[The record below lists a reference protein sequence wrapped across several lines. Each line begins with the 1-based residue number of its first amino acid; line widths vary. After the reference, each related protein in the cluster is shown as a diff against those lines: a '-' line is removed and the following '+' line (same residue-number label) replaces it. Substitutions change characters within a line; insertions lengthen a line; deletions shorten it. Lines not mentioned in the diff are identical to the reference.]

1 MGHDCHQLGEIPQ
14 DVIFDEGLWK
24 LACFKSYY
32 IDQLQRHCAE
42 VLQTD
47 DDVGVEELEKLIGQC
62 KQFDLEWASLQ
73 AKVDL
78 MKTCCRR

>member
-1 MGHDCHQLGEIPQ
+1 M
-14 DVIFDEGLWK
+14 
-24 LACFKSYY
+24 
-32 IDQLQRHCAE
+32 
-42 VLQTD
+42 LQTD

-78 MKTCCRR
+78 MQKVLELTTAQGGD